1 MIPGAS
7 CFEGKNLRSEV
18 GLIIPIV
25 FRIVDF
31 ENLIHFRT
39 ITGRIFSY
47 GNDSILE
54 LPILKKFCS
63 ELKSRMRLRK
73 ILLQNSMIY

>member
-7 CFEGKNLRSEV
+7 WFEGKNLRYEV
-18 GLIIPIV
+18 GLIIPTV

-39 ITGRIFSY
+39 ITGRIFS
-47 GNDSILE
+47 
-54 LPILKKFCS
+54 
-63 ELKSRMRLRK
+63 
-73 ILLQNSMIY
+73 